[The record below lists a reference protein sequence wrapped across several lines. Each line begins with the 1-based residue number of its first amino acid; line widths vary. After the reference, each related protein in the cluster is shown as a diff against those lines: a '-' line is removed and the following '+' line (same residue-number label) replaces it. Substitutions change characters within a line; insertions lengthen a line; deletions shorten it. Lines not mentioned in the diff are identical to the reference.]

1 MKTARYI
8 FITLAIGLIIFN
20 ATKLDFSNLFEG
32 DSAIA
37 LITILAAGC
46 VILLMLIL
54 RTSLRIAKKKK

>member
-1 MKTARYI
+1 MKIAHYI
-8 FITLAIGLIIFN
+8 FITLALGLIIFN
-20 ATKLDFSNLFEG
+20 ATKLNFSNLFEG

-37 LITILAAGC
+37 MITILASGC